1 MKKIFINDD
10 NLEINDLDY
19 EVIRVKGFVVNSKD
33 EILIAFNNNTYQF
46 PGGHVEFN
54 ENKEAALSRELKE
67 ELGINIG
74 SVSEPFM
81 EIVTYAK
88 RYFGTD
94 KNVCNRIF
102 YYRILCDESPNLDET
117 DYDELERQT
126 EFRLFYVRMDELADF
141 LNNCLVNGTIDVD
154 IGREMLLALEEYNYL
169 FGSIL

>member
-10 NLEINDLDY
+10 NLEISDLDY
-19 EVIRVKGFVVNSKD
+19 EVIRVKGFVVNSKN

-46 PGGHVEFN
+46 PGGHVELN
-54 ENKEAALSRELKE
+54 ENKEVALSRELKE
-67 ELGINIG
+67 ELGINIA
-74 SVSEPFM
+74 SISEPFM

-102 YYRILCDESPNLDET
+102 YYRILCDDAPNLEET

-126 EFRLFYVRMDELADF
+126 EFKLFYVRMDELADF
-141 LNNCLVNGTIDVD
+141 LNNCLSDGTIDID

-169 FGSIL
+169 FGVVI